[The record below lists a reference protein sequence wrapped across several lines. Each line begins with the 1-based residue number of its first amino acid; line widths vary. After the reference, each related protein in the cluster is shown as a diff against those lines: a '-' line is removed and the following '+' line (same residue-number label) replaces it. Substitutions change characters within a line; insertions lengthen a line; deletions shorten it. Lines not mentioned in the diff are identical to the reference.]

1 MKRTLLAA
9 LLVSVLT
16 VPAVSF
22 AAQPL
27 TRAQV
32 RAELVEL
39 QQAGYRGDTETSYPA
54 AIQAAEER
62 VAGNH
67 GQSGAPAAE
76 AGSYG
81 TDAAGTDATGTR
93 KHDTGFTGMKPI
105 YSGQ

>member
-1 MKRTLLAA
+1 MKRTLLVS

-22 AAQPL
+22 AQSQQPL

-39 QQAGYRGDTETSYPA
+39 QQAGYRGDNEATYPA

-62 VAGNH
+62 VVQAH
-67 GQSGAPAAE
+67 GQSQAAS
-76 AGSYG
+76 SYG
-81 TDAAGTDATGTR
+81 TDVSGSAASGGR
-93 KHDTGFTGMKPI
+93 SHDEIPGLKPV
-105 YSGQ
+105 YFGQ